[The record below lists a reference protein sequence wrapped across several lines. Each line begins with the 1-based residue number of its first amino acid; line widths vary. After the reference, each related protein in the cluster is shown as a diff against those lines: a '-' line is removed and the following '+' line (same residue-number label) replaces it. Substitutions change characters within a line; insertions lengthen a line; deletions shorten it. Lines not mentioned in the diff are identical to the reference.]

1 MLSGVLCQAQEAI
14 MTWETLVPG
23 EGGATVQRGDTVSI
37 TYKLSLSTGKP
48 IDATK
53 EGKPFEMQVG
63 SANVI
68 PGLSQGLVGMSKGE
82 SRKITVPPSLG
93 YGSLTQG
100 EIPGYSTL
108 IFEVKLL
115 SLAQVSP
122 DVTSGD
128 SIHENETPEE
138 HAAHS
143 DHEHE
148 SPEEHEGHDHA
159 HSGSDSE
166 APPQLSVMMT
176 RDFFAS
182 PWHEPDGPKKI
193 WRSNFWLTLWTIFVM
208 LLGWITNRGV
218 KKDGA

>member
-1 MLSGVLCQAQEAI
+1 
-14 MTWETLVPG
+14 
-23 EGGATVQRGDTVSI
+23 
-37 TYKLSLSTGKP
+37 
-48 IDATK
+48 
-53 EGKPFEMQVG
+53 
-63 SANVI
+63 
-68 PGLSQGLVGMSKGE
+68 MSKGE

-115 SLAQVSP
+115 SLAKLSP

-148 SPEEHEGHDHA
+148 SPEERGPRSRARRFGQRSSASTLRHD
-159 HSGSDSE
+159 D
-166 APPQLSVMMT
+166 P
-176 RDFFAS
+176 
-182 PWHEPDGPKKI
+182 
-193 WRSNFWLTLWTIFVM
+193 
-208 LLGWITNRGV
+208 
-218 KKDGA
+218 